1 MTAYLNARRKPIVGA
16 ITGGLTY
23 LAAAVGFDL
32 DPELAALISGAV
44 FAFFVERT
52 RNV

>member
-1 MTAYLNARRKPIVGA
+1 MTAYLNARRKPIVGV
-16 ITGGLTY
+16 ITSAVTY
-23 LAAAVGFDL
+23 LATAVGLDL